1 MRLLGKDELKTLMER
16 TGEHCVSLYMPAE
29 KAGRE
34 TRMNAIRFKNLIGE
48 VEKQFEEA
56 GMNQKEIKAILE
68 PARELQNNTV
78 FWQHQSE
85 GLAVFFTP
93 EKFNYYRLPL
103 KFNEEVIINKRFYL
117 KPLLPLFSGD
127 GRFYVLALSQKNI
140 RLLQAS
146 RYSVGELPLEDVPT
160 SMEEALGYDNLE
172 HQSQFHVAS
181 RTGKQRGDLMF
192 HGHGGGEDNF
202 KEDIQ
207 RFFQKVDKGLH
218 EILAGESAPLVL
230 AGVDYLL
237 PLYKSANSY
246 GNLLDDSVTGNPDEL
261 TPEALHTEAWE
272 IVQPYFN
279 KEQEKAEKQFQDL
292 FHTEQTSQDIKK
304 ILPAAHFGKVG
315 LLFLDVNDHKWGTFN
330 PDKSQVTIDKERQ
343 PGLEELI
350 DLAAV
355 KTLSTGG
362 TVYAASREKMPVKS
376 PVAALFRWT

>member
-1 MRLLGKDELKTLMER
+1 MRLLGREELKMLMEQ
-16 TGEHCVSLYMPAE
+16 TSDNCVSLFMPAE

-48 VEKQFEEA
+48 AE
-56 GMNQKEIKAILE
+56 NQLDKSGLSSKEMKSMLE
-68 PARELQNNTV
+68 PALELRNNTV

-103 KFNEEVIINKRFYL
+103 KFNEEVIINNRFYV
-117 KPLLPLFSGD
+117 KPLLPIFSGD

-146 RYSVGELPLEDVPT
+146 RYSFSELPLDNVPT

-181 RTGKQRGDLMF
+181 RTGKQREDLMF

-207 RFFQKVDKGLH
+207 RYFQKVDKGLRD
-218 EILAGESAPLVL
+218 ILAGENAPFVL
-230 AGVDYLL
+230 SGVEYLL
-237 PLYKSANSY
+237 PLYKKANTY
-246 GNLLDDSVTGNPDEL
+246 ANLLEESVSGNPDDVTSEEL
-261 TPEALHTEAWE
+261 HKEAWN
-272 IVQPYFN
+272 IVQPYF
-279 KEQEKAEKQFQDL
+279 KQEQVKAEKQFQDL
-292 FHTEQTSQDIKK
+292 FHTGQTSQDIKK

-315 LLFLDVNDHKWGTFN
+315 LLFLDVDDQKWGTFH
-330 PDKSQVTIDKERQ
+330 PDNNQVEIAKERQ

-362 TVYAASREKMPVKS
+362 TVYAAKKEDMPVKS
-376 PVAALFRWT
+376 SVAALFRW

>member
-1 MRLLGKDELKTLMER
+1 MRLLGKEELKALMER
-16 TGEHCVSLYMPAE
+16 TGDHCISLYMPTV

-34 TRMNAIRFKNLIGE
+34 TRMNAIRLKNLIAD
-48 VEKQFEEA
+48 VEKQLDES
-56 GMNQKEIKAILE
+56 GLSQKEIMKILE
-68 PARELQNNTV
+68 PAQDLQKNSV

-85 GLAVFFTP
+85 GFAVFLTP
-93 EKFNYYRLPL
+93 DNFNYYRLPL

-146 RYSVGELPLEDVPT
+146 RYSVSDLPLEDVPT

-207 RFFQKVDKGLH
+207 RYFQRVDQGLRDILSG
-218 EILAGESAPLVL
+218 ENAPLILAGVE
-230 AGVDYLL
+230 YLL
-237 PLYKSANSY
+237 PLYKKANSY
-246 GNLLDDSVTGNPDEL
+246 VNLLEEAVIGNPDEL
-261 TPEALHTEAWE
+261 TSEALHEEAWE
-272 IVQPYFN
+272 VVEPYF
-279 KEQEKAEKQFQDL
+279 KQEQEKAEKQFQDL
-292 FHTEQTSQDIKK
+292 FHTGQTSQDIKK
-304 ILPAAHFGKVG
+304 ILPAAHYGKVG
-315 LLFLDVNDHKWGTFN
+315 LLFLDVNEQKWGTFT
-330 PDKSQVTIDKERQ
+330 PEKSRVTIEKERK
-343 PGLEELI
+343 PGLEELV

-355 KTLSTGG
+355 KTLSNGG
-362 TVYAASREKMPVKS
+362 TVYAAKKEDMPVNS
-376 PVAALFRWT
+376 SVAALFRWT

>member
-1 MRLLGKDELKTLMER
+1 L
-16 TGEHCVSLYMPAE
+16 S
-29 KAGRE
+29 
-34 TRMNAIRFKNLIGE
+34 F
-48 VEKQFEEA
+48 
-56 GMNQKEIKAILE
+56 
-68 PARELQNNTV
+68 
-78 FWQHQSE
+78 

-103 KFNEEVIINKRFYL
+103 KFNEEVIINNRFYV
-117 KPLLPLFSGD
+117 KPLLPIFSGD

-146 RYSVGELPLEDVPT
+146 RYSFSELPLDNVPT

-181 RTGKQRGDLMF
+181 RTGKQREDLMF

-207 RFFQKVDKGLH
+207 RYFQKVDKGLRD
-218 EILAGESAPLVL
+218 ILAGENAPFVL
-230 AGVDYLL
+230 SGVEYLL
-237 PLYKSANSY
+237 PLYKKANTY
-246 GNLLDDSVTGNPDEL
+246 ANILEESVSGNPDDVTSEEL
-261 TPEALHTEAWE
+261 HKEAWN
-272 IVQPYFN
+272 IVQPYF
-279 KEQEKAEKQFQDL
+279 KQEQVKAEKQFQDL
-292 FHTEQTSQDIKK
+292 FHTGQTSQDIKK

-315 LLFLDVNDHKWGTFN
+315 LLFLDVDDQKWGTFH
-330 PDKSQVTIDKERQ
+330 PDNNQVEIAKERQ

-362 TVYAASREKMPVKS
+362 TVYAAKKEDMPVKS
-376 PVAALFRWT
+376 SVAALFRW

>member
-1 MRLLGKDELKTLMER
+1 MRLLGKEELKALMER
-16 TGEHCVSLYMPAE
+16 TGDYCISLYMPTI

-34 TRMNAIRFKNLIGE
+34 TRMNAIRLKNLIAD
-48 VEKQFEEA
+48 VEKQLDES
-56 GMNQKEIKAILE
+56 GLSQKEIMKILE
-68 PARELQNNTV
+68 PAQDLQKNSV

-85 GLAVFFTP
+85 GLAVFLTP
-93 EKFNYYRLPL
+93 DNFNYYRLPL
-103 KFNEEVIINKRFYL
+103 KFNEEVIINERFYL

-146 RYSVGELPLEDVPT
+146 RYSVSDLPLEDVPT

-192 HGHGGGEDNF
+192 HGHGGGEDNS

-207 RFFQKVDKGLH
+207 RYFQRVDQGLRDILSG
-218 EILAGESAPLVL
+218 ENAPLILAGVE
-230 AGVDYLL
+230 YLL
-237 PLYKSANSY
+237 PLYKKANSY
-246 GNLLDDSVTGNPDEL
+246 VNLLEEAAIGNPDEL
-261 TPEALHTEAWE
+261 TSEALHEEAWE
-272 IVQPYFN
+272 VVEPYF
-279 KEQEKAEKQFQDL
+279 KQEQEKAEKQFQDL
-292 FHTEQTSQDIKK
+292 FHTGQTSQDIKK

-315 LLFLDVNDHKWGTFN
+315 LLFLDVDDQKWGSFD
-330 PDKSQVTIDKERQ
+330 PEKSLVKIEEERQ

-355 KTLSTGG
+355 KTLATGG
-362 TVYAASREKMPVKS
+362 TVYAAKKNDMPVKS
-376 PVAALFRWT
+376 SVAALFRWT